1 MMNGI
6 ASEFAEPVNGPQSTR
21 LHEVYQLPEQK
32 FWVALDGEKVVGTVG
47 LVLLPCHNAV
57 LKRMMTDR
65 AYRGRSTGLATRLL
79 QTALSWGHEHGVRT
93 VYLGTMGQFVA
104 AQRFY
109 TRHGFVLTPENA
121 LPSTMPVNPIDSL
134 HYRLDLP

>member
-1 MMNGI
+1 MSERAVTTGTAIVEYQPLHQPGVDLMMNGI

-79 QTALSWGHEHGVRT
+79 QTALS
-93 VYLGTMGQFVA
+93 
-104 AQRFY
+104 
-109 TRHGFVLTPENA
+109 
-121 LPSTMPVNPIDSL
+121 
-134 HYRLDLP
+134 